1 MPKRVVK
8 TKRRCPGE
16 NYDINRSI
24 CKGRQR
30 VHYPKCPVC
39 RYRTDSSSD
48 TYEVYEESEIE
59 ETAPS
64 NLDSDERSV
73 RQLTADQDQQINL
86 GIFKSYDI
94 RGIYPEELD
103 EHASEKIGIA
113 TVQFLKSI
121 KDGVENIVV
130 GRDCRL
136 SSNVLAKSLMKG
148 IQEAGVNSIDIGE
161 VSTDVTYFAVGH
173 FEYDAGITVT
183 ASHNP
188 SEYNGFK
195 ICHEKAM
202 PISLDTGL
210 SKISELSRQTRL
222 ASTGLPGKISEKNI
236 LYEYKKH
243 VRRFAGHIR
252 PLKIVVDA
260 GNGMAGKMVPL
271 IFKGLPCKIVPL
283 YFNLDGNFPNHDPDP
298 LNKKNLQD
306 LQKKVRTTKSHLG
319 VAFDGDADR
328 CVFVDE
334 NGQVIGCDLISAVI
348 AKELLKQ
355 EKGAAIVYDLR
366 SSSILPEEIKASG
379 GIPFRE
385 RVGHSHIKVTMREQ
399 NALFGGELSGH
410 YYFRDNYFADS
421 GIIALLTVLSILSKK
436 NVPMSNLIAPLKRY
450 YATGEVNF
458 KVEEKEKKIDEIAE
472 HFKGGKIDYIDGITV
487 QFKDWWFN
495 VRRSNTEPFLRL
507 NLEGKTKAIM
517 EKRQKQI
524 VDIIQGK

>member
-1 MPKRVVK
+1 MPKRRVQA
-8 TKRRCPGE
+8 KRRCPGE
-16 NYDINRSI
+16 TYDINRSI

-39 RYRTDSSSD
+39 RYRVEHTSD
-48 TYEVYEESEIE
+48 TYEVYDENEIE
-59 ETAPS
+59 ETE
-64 NLDSDERSV
+64 NSDERSFI
-73 RQLTADQDQQINL
+73 QLTSNQDQQIDL

-94 RGIYPEELD
+94 RGVYPEELN
-103 EHASEKIGIA
+103 EHTSEKIGMA

-130 GRDCRL
+130 GRDGRL

-148 IQEAGVNSIDIGE
+148 IQEAGVNCIDIGE
-161 VSTDVTYFAVGH
+161 VSTDVTYFSVGH
-173 FEYDAGITVT
+173 YNYDAGITVT

-202 PISLDTGL
+202 PISFDTGL
-210 SKISELSRQTRL
+210 AKISEISRQTRL
-222 ASTGLPGKISEKNI
+222 AATGQSGKIIEKNI
-236 LYEYKKH
+236 LDEYKKH
-243 VRRFAGHIR
+243 VLSFAGRIR

-271 IFKGLPCKIVPL
+271 VFEDLPCKIVPL
-283 YFNLDGNFPNHDPDP
+283 YFNIDGNFPHHDPDP

-334 NGQVIGCDLISAVI
+334 NGQVIGCDLITAVI
-348 AKELLKQ
+348 AKEFLKK
-355 EKGAAIVYDLR
+355 ERGAAIVYDLR
-366 SSSILPEEIKASG
+366 SSRVLPEEIKESG
-379 GIPFRE
+379 GIPCRE
-385 RVGHSHIKVTMREQ
+385 KVGHSHIKITMRER

-421 GIIALLTVLSILSKK
+421 GIIALLTVLNILSNK

-458 KVEEKEKKIDEIAE
+458 KVEDKEKKIAEIAE
-472 HFKGGKIDYIDGITV
+472 HFKEGKIDYVDGVTV

-495 VRRSNTEPFLRL
+495 VRKSNTEPFLRL
-507 NLEGKTKAIM
+507 NLEGKTKALM

-524 VDIIQGK
+524 IDIIQGD